1 MEYFII
7 SQDENV
13 ENMIRFAGLKSTN
26 KTIEVTPEQADDIHD
41 ITVVFV
47 EGSAD
52 SVYPDYIGKPVV
64 FVADEL
70 KKVLELYDPG
80 LVFKCAILS
89 NPQHSMQKVYWLLL
103 LPRVDCLSEHTEF
116 YKTGAVKS
124 IVIDHAKAA
133 EHAIFRV
140 QGLLEKHVI
149 INLDVAESLLRRDLL
164 GMRLEKV
171 RSRCAAE
178 PALSDAE
185 AEQQG

>member
-13 ENMIRFAGLKSTN
+13 DNIIRFAGLKSTN
-26 KTIEVTPEQADDIHD
+26 KTIEVMPEQADDLND
-41 ITVVFV
+41 MTVVFV

-64 FVADEL
+64 LVADGL
-70 KKVLELYDPG
+70 KKVLELHDPG
-80 LVFKCAILS
+80 LAFKCAVLS
-89 NPQHSMQKVYWLLL
+89 NPQHSMQKIYWLLL
-103 LPRVDCLSEHTEF
+103 LPRVDCLSERTEF

-133 EHAIFRV
+133 GHAIFRV
-140 QGLLEKHVI
+140 QGLLEKCVI

-164 GMRLEKV
+164 GFRLEQV
-171 RSRCAAE
+171 GCCRAPEQAVSEAG
-178 PALSDAE
+178 
-185 AEQQG
+185 AEQSE